1 MNKLIVITTSK
12 VDGVYSRIKDINH
25 ARITEFLYPER
36 TLSGAEQLDLTKS
49 LDLSKFPDG
58 MIIVTQSLVISQGL
72 LNRKSATHE
81 NIDFYYV
88 DDNHQIYDDPLLELF
103 KDEAFAP
110 WSYVLDI
117 AIGVIDNSK
126 ELYNYNGMRE

>member
-12 VDGVYSRIKDINH
+12 VDGIYPRIKDINH
-25 ARITEFLYPER
+25 ARATEFLYPER
-36 TLSGAEQLDLTKS
+36 TLSGAEQLELTKS

-58 MIIVTQSLVISQGL
+58 MIIVTQSIVISQGL
-72 LNRKSATHE
+72 INRKRVTFE

-88 DDNHQIYDDPLLELF
+88 DDKHQMHDDPLLELF
-103 KDEAFAP
+103 RDEAFAP

-126 ELYNYNGMRE
+126 ELYNYNG

>member
-12 VDGVYSRIKDINH
+12 VDGIYPRINNINH
-25 ARITEFLYPER
+25 TRVTEYLYPER
-36 TLSGAEQLDLTKS
+36 TLSGAEQLEFTKS

-58 MIIVTQSLVISQGL
+58 MIIVTQSIVISQGL
-72 LNRKSATHE
+72 LNRKSVTFE

-88 DDNHQIYDDPLLELF
+88 DDNHQMHDDHLLELF

-117 AIGVIDNSK
+117 AIGVIDNSE
-126 ELYNYNGMRE
+126 ELYNYNGTSE